1 MATNQRY
8 NLEMTE
14 MRQVNRASLDSDQRR
29 LSFSGKIASNNRV
42 NHFVRLIYFLNAALV
57 LIGLGYITYNQK
69 NGHYRARSVSV
80 LFEEVIWEEAN
91 VLLDDGRIEQRL
103 LIYSYFNGIYRGE
116 ILSWLFVLCT
126 FQ

>member
-42 NHFVRLIYFLNAALV
+42 NYIVRLIYFLNAALV
-57 LIGLGYITYNQK
+57 LIGLGYITHTK
-69 NGHYRARSVSV
+69 KSGHYRARSVNV
-80 LFEEVIWEEAN
+80 LFEEVIWEDAN

-103 LIYSYFNGIYRGE
+103 LIYSYFNGIYKGE
-116 ILSWLFVLCT
+116 ILS
-126 FQ
+126 